1 MAVFGYSSA
10 TSVLPGSSISFY
22 LSTDVPGVMNLTIE
36 RIGTTSVSSTITTTL
51 FTRSLPTT
59 NPWEGFGWPV
69 STTFNIPSNWP
80 SGLYRLAYMS
90 QDVLTFV
97 IRPVIPAAVS
107 KVLLQVSFLTPT
119 AYNAAGGKS
128 LYDFNSVGGARA
140 NKVSFNRS
148 GGTPASNGPESILIH
163 WLETEGIAIEYC
175 SSVDLHSISN
185 LLTNYECLIIAGHDE
200 YWTRA
205 MRDQTEQFIAN
216 GGNLIILSGN
226 TCYRAVRLEQG
237 NRMVVFYKFAGSD
250 PNQNAYDTTVAWA
263 EPPLNRPQNSFLGTG
278 FTEGAYGGTATAYTI
293 RFPEHWVFNGVLSTT
308 TTSAFMTYETDA
320 AAYVDEEEGYPRVT
334 GDENTP
340 LTMTVLASAEL
351 GSWTGK
357 PGRATMGIF
366 SHNGTVFNAATT
378 DWIYVLGSDAVVT
391 TITRNVFSR
400 LKQRITWDWENI
412 GYANDCCALTALQGK
427 IFMATT
433 QNRLLQRYP
442 IGADV
447 AWRDVSHAYNVVAM
461 TALGDTLYC
470 VTSDNQL
477 WWKPGVNG
485 DWPDWWNQG
494 VSCYGRN
501 ALCS

>member
-1 MAVFGYSSA
+1 
-10 TSVLPGSSISFY
+10 
-22 LSTDVPGVMNLTIE
+22 
-36 RIGTTSVSSTITTTL
+36 

-107 KVLLQVSFLTPT
+107 KVLLQVSFLTPS

-470 VTSDNQL
+470 VT
-477 WWKPGVNG
+477 
-485 DWPDWWNQG
+485 
-494 VSCYGRN
+494 
-501 ALCS
+501 

>member
-237 NRMVVFYKFAGSD
+237 NRMVVFSLY
-250 PNQNAYDTTVAWA
+250 TT
-263 EPPLNRPQNSFLGTG
+263 N
-278 FTEGAYGGTATAYTI
+278 FTE
-293 RFPEHWVFNGVLSTT
+293 PLSYQD
-308 TTSAFMTYETDA
+308 SAF
-320 AAYVDEEEGYPRVT
+320 
-334 GDENTP
+334 
-340 LTMTVLASAEL
+340 
-351 GSWTGK
+351 
-357 PGRATMGIF
+357 
-366 SHNGTVFNAATT
+366 
-378 DWIYVLGSDAVVT
+378 
-391 TITRNVFSR
+391 
-400 LKQRITWDWENI
+400 LK
-412 GYANDCCALTALQGK
+412 LPK
-427 IFMATT
+427 F
-433 QNRLLQRYP
+433 P
-442 IGADV
+442 
-447 AWRDVSHAYNVVAM
+447 
-461 TALGDTLYC
+461 
-470 VTSDNQL
+470 
-477 WWKPGVNG
+477 
-485 DWPDWWNQG
+485 
-494 VSCYGRN
+494 
-501 ALCS
+501 